1 MSDSRTGEVLRVSRA
16 SHRYGRK
23 PALDAVDIHVAAGE
37 CVALLGPN
45 GAGKTTLVNLVTGL
59 LARQHGEVS
68 LVGGDPRDA
77 ATRTRLGVVQ
87 QSLGFPNTLRV
98 GELVEGAAI
107 RGGRPKHMAAP
118 VLAEL
123 ELSELSRRR
132 AGRLS
137 GGQRQRVQLAMAI
150 VTNPDLLVL
159 DEPTTGLDVPARRA
173 FWDIVR
179 RRRDAGSGVLLTTH
193 LLDDPAAVADRVVVL
208 HRGSVL
214 ADEPPAVL
222 TSRIPDRTVSA
233 RTRLGTAELR
243 QLPAAVS
250 VGSDGEHVRIGT
262 REPERLLRTLLERD
276 KQLTD
281 LRVDGAGLEEAVVGL
296 TEPTTA
302 VRTSNVEVA

>member
-1 MSDSRTGEVLRVSRA
+1 MSQPQTTDVLRVRA
-16 SHRYGRK
+16 AGHNYGSHR
-23 PALDAVDIHVAAGE
+23 ALDTVDLTVSAGE

-45 GAGKTTLVNLVTGL
+45 GAGKTTLVNLVVGL
-59 LARQHGEVS
+59 LPRQHGEITVAA
-68 LVGGDPRDA
+68 GDPRHA
-77 ATRTRLGVVQ
+77 ATRRHLGVVQ
-87 QSLGFPNTLRV
+87 QTLGFPNTLRV

-107 RGGRPKHMAAP
+107 RGGLHRGAAAP

-123 ELSELSRRR
+123 ELTELAANR